1 MREQDFR
8 KYLRKNPGREI
19 PELAGFRHCTVIPA
33 WNENQY
39 IPQVLKSVERA
50 RKNGNISGA
59 DEAQKTMQAILDRI
73 PFLDQVNN
81 GKDGLLQKKNFD
93 NDTADQLRH
102 AAAAAILKLEGK
114 EF

>member
-1 MREQDFR
+1 MYEGIREGITDY
-8 KYLRKNPGREI
+8 KYMH
-19 PELAGFRHCTVIPA
+19 A
-33 WNENQY
+33 
-39 IPQVLKSVERA
+39 LKCAIERA

-93 NDTADQLRH
+93 NDTADQLRR